1 MSDFNW
7 DAFTAEAEKD
17 NRLGKQM
24 FVITDVVH
32 DTWNDGRARHKFR
45 GVLATAGNA
54 KCDLTL
60 NDPPTADEAKEAQ
73 AAGDAK
79 RMRGIAFSYKNHE
92 TLAKYGKS
100 VTTLAEGDEIR
111 VEVTKDK
118 EGFVRAQRILPPDAM
133 TQTSSGAGGP
143 GF

>member
-1 MSDFNW
+1 MSDFDW
-7 DAFTAEAEKD
+7 SAFTAEAEKD
-17 NRLGKQM
+17 TRIGKHT
-24 FVITDVVH
+24 FVVTDVVL
-32 DTWNDGRARHKFR
+32 DTWNDGRARHKIR

-60 NDPPTADEAKEAQ
+60 NDPPTADEAKEAK

-92 TLAKYGKS
+92 TLGKYGLK
-100 VTTLAEGDEIR
+100 VGTIAEGAELR
-111 VEVTKDK
+111 VETGKDK
-118 EGFVRAQRILPPDAM
+118 EGFVRVQRILPPETAV
-133 TQTSSGAGGP
+133 QTSTANGP